1 MKKIDSLFETL
12 GGKDFV
18 VIFSFLFISA
28 AVVVWCLMSALIG
41 PLEHLSCPLLS
52 KF

>member
-1 MKKIDSLFETL
+1 MKKNNTLFEPL

-28 AVVVWCLMSALIG
+28 AVVVWCLTSALIG
-41 PLEHLSCPLLS
+41 PLEHMYYPLLS
-52 KF
+52 MF